1 MLLMIMLL
9 KYRSINQ
16 NVHFILPIQI
26 GVTITVH
33 YFSREEKLRT
43 RFLERMEHVKFR
55 QQLTIN
61 NISM

>member
-16 NVHFILPIQI
+16 NVHFILSIQI

>member
-1 MLLMIMLL
+1 MLPMIMLL
-9 KYRSINQ
+9 KYSSVNQ
-16 NVHFILPIQI
+16 NILFILSIQL

-33 YFSREEKLRT
+33 YFGRVERLRT

>member
-1 MLLMIMLL
+1 MIMLL
-9 KYRSINQ
+9 KYGSINQ
-16 NVHFILPIQI
+16 NVHFILSIQI

-33 YFSREEKLRT
+33 YFSREGKLRT